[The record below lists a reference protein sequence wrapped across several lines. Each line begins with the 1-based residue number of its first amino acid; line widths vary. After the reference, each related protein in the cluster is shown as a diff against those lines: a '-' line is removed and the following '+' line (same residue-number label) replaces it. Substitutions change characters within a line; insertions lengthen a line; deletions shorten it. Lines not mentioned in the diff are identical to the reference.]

1 MHKGIKFGIIGAIV
15 IVVGASAFYLA
26 SPLFISTEIDEPLPE
41 GSELSPSPPSDQFQE
56 FTAMSEEERIEAGN
70 QMNEQEKNQI
80 MLEFAGMNTSID
92 ESMGQGS
99 ETNDSLLTGP
109 FVGVGDGIH
118 DAQGLFKRKAILTT
132 CMMGSVAATAI
143 LLAAILIPTYQASAQ
158 ITPSSIQSSVLPEN
172 LQSAGGL
179 LSQDLVDSV
188 QNSTTSN
195 ITQLATVLPAVAQ
208 PITPLTAA
216 PVTEETSDSDDEN
229 NASSNDNDDNGSR
242 DDDNDRDDDSRDD
255 DNDRDDDSRDDD
267 NDRDDDS
274 RDDDNDGDDD
284 SRNDDNDGDDDSR
297 EDDNDGD

>member
-158 ITPSSIQSSVLPEN
+158 ITPSSTQSSVLPEN

-195 ITQLATVLPAVAQ
+195 ITQLATVLPAVSQ

-229 NASSNDNDDNGSR
+229 NASSNDNDDN
-242 DDDNDRDDDSRDD
+242 
-255 DNDRDDDSRDDD
+255 
-267 NDRDDDS
+267 
-274 RDDDNDGDDD
+274 DGDDD
-284 SRNDDNDGDDDSR
+284 SRNDDNDGDGRGAFAAS
-297 EDDNDGD
+297 GGAFAIAG